1 MALSGLYLPALN
13 LEHLFMRISCLK
25 ENLSAGLAIV
35 SRAVASRTTLPITQ
49 NVLLA
54 TDDGRL
60 KLATTNLEIAV
71 STWIGAQIGEEGAI
85 TVPARLLTEFV
96 NSLPSEKIDI
106 VSSSEPLGI
115 NLNASRVDG
124 SINGIDASEFP
135 PIPTVESGITVKIS
149 PDVLRKAVNSVA
161 FAAATEDSRPV
172 LTGVMVEIEADKFTF
187 ASADGFRL
195 AVYKGN
201 LLEPV
206 DENISFLVPAKALQ
220 EVSRLIDSPMEQVE
234 FTITPAKSQVLFK
247 IKDVELVSQLVQGA
261 FPNYSQLL
269 PEKYDTKAIVN
280 VKEFLAAT
288 RTSSVFARDGSGI
301 VRLNLS
307 SGTDD
312 SPGTLS
318 IVSKSEE
325 VGSNQGD
332 IDATIEGQENRI
344 AFNSRYVMQ
353 VLDVLDNDSVAIE
366 MTTSSSPGVLK
377 PIGDDQYVHVI
388 MPMFVQW

>member
-1 MALSGLYLPALN
+1 
-13 LEHLFMRISCLK
+13 MRISCLK

-195 AVYKGN
+195 AVYKGS